1 VDAEEGHGVLSLLL
15 ALPWLLLLLAF
26 VLAVR
31 LPRALPSPSEAE
43 ALLPSPPPLVS
54 IVIPARN
61 EAHNIERVLA
71 SVTASSYPRFEV
83 IVVDDE
89 SEDGTGALA
98 RAAGRGNA
106 ERLEVIGGEPLP
118 PGWLGKPWSCARGAR
133 VARGSLLLFTD
144 ADTVHSADL
153 LARAIAGLE
162 EDQAHVLS
170 VLGRQIMASFWER
183 LVQPH
188 VFVMLLSRF
197 PRGRRAL
204 SERRWRDAIAN
215 GQYLLFRRDVYDALG
230 GHEAVKDEVVEDL
243 RLAQIIVK
251 SGRQLSLRF
260 GEQELGTRMYR
271 GLRDL
276 VGGWT
281 KNVALGALHTVPPTL
296 RPVLLPASILLAVGF
311 WLAPPVTLV
320 AALLGAGGSGL
331 LTWSM
336 AVVVSSAIFWTA
348 VCARMGSPAWFGLIY
363 PLGAAVG
370 AWIILRSWLRGTR
383 VEWKGREYRVQRP
396 A

>member
-1 VDAEEGHGVLSLLL
+1 LSLLL
-15 ALPWLLLLLAF
+15 ALPWLLLPLAF

-31 LPRALPSPSEAE
+31 LPRALPSPAE
-43 ALLPSPPPLVS
+43 AQALLATPPPLVS
-54 IVIPARN
+54 VVIPARN
-61 EAHNIERVLA
+61 EAHNIESVVT

-83 IVVDDE
+83 VVVDDE
-89 SEDGTGALA
+89 SEDGTGEIA
-98 RAAGRGNA
+98 RACGRGNA
-106 ERLEVIGGEPLP
+106 ERLEVIGGEALP

-133 VARGSLLLFTD
+133 AARGSLLLFTD
-144 ADTVHSADL
+144 ADTVHSPDL
-153 LARAIAGLE
+153 LARAVAGLE
-162 EDQAHVLS
+162 EDHADVLT

-243 RLAQIIVK
+243 RLAQIIVR
-251 SGRQLSLRF
+251 SGRRLTLRLA
-260 GEQELGTRMYR
+260 ERELATRMYR

-281 KNVALGALHTVPPTL
+281 KNVALGALHTVPPAL
-296 RPVLLPASILLAVGF
+296 RPILLPASIVLAVGF
-311 WLAPPVTLV
+311 WLAPPV
-320 AALLGAGGSGL
+320 ALATALFGAGGSGL
-331 LTWSM
+331 LAWSV
-336 AVVVSSAIFWTA
+336 AVVVTSVVFWIA
-348 VCARMGSPAWFGLIY
+348 VCARMGAPPWFGLIY

-370 AWIILRSWLRGTR
+370 AWIVLRSWLRGTR